1 MSQGQPEPTL
11 SEQVAL
17 HYMSLLNEVNGLGLE
32 RFAAMVDAAT
42 DQEKT
47 QLLQACNVVR
57 SQIAK
62 FVTKVG

>member
-1 MSQGQPEPTL
+1 MTQGQPEPTL

-17 HYMSLLNEVNGLGLE
+17 QYMSLLNEVNSLGLE
-32 RFAAMVDAAT
+32 RFAAMVDSAS
-42 DQEKT
+42 DQERM

-57 SQIAK
+57 TQIAR